1 MIKQIL
7 YSYRNNPNKT
17 KDKHFNGL
25 TEVIEKLLENTDY
38 FLKRKGGVPEGP
50 NRTKRWDYPIY
61 DEYSNTLV
69 AVIEAKSNSGGKN
82 FNNRLEEA
90 VGNAAMNKKV
100 YPFVKRGYLMVLDHK
115 EDEQGKKISKRWE
128 ESFEDFLNDYD
139 ALCLIREKFQ
149 TPEHPKFTLM
159 SFFQKLE
166 LL

>member
-7 YSYRNNPNKT
+7 HFYRDSPVKT
-17 KDKHFNGL
+17 KDKHFAGL
-25 TEVIEKLLENTDY
+25 TKVIEELLEGSSY
-38 FLKRKGGVPEGP
+38 YLKKGGVAEGV

-61 DEYSNTLV
+61 DKSTHALF
-69 AVIEAKSNSGGKN
+69 AVIEAKSNSGNKN

-100 YPFVKRGYLMVLDHK
+100 HPSARRGYLMILDH
-115 EDEQGKKISKRWE
+115 EESEYGKKVSKRWE
-128 ESFEDFLNDYD
+128 QSFEEFLDDYD

-149 TPEHPKFTLM
+149 NPEHSKFELKT
-159 SFFQKLE
+159 FFQKMG